1 MRWLA
6 CALFTFFCLLIHP
19 VTATA
24 EEGARVILV
33 LDASG
38 SMWGQIGGKPKMQ
51 IAKEVV
57 GKVIANWKEADEIG
71 LVAYGHRQ
79 KGSCDDIQVL
89 IEPGKLDKDAYMKAV
104 KGLNAKGKTPMTA
117 AVRMAAESL
126 KFTEKKATVI
136 LVSDGIETC
145 DVDPCAVASEL
156 EKLGVG
162 LTVHT
167 VGFNVDDPAAKDQLK
182 CLAENTGGI
191 ATTAENADEL
201 EAKINETITVTETK
215 PEEPPPP
222 PAVPEFNVTGHVTLA
237 EGVELSEPWLSPT
250 WEFHKVAADGSRGEW
265 VKTEYGHTIK
275 TKLDPM
281 DYIVTVTDDV
291 AKVSFPQTIGADVV
305 LLEPSLE
312 AGGVNFSGMQDAT
325 TPIDSDGTAWELLS
339 PTGEWITT
347 KYGPK
352 AGFLLN
358 AGAYKIRL
366 ALGSAKVEQD
376 FKVVAGKFENIVVTL
391 GGGFVVA
398 TAQYGANGPAVDSN
412 LTIEVRKA
420 EQNADGDYQWIDT
433 KYEVESR
440 FSLPA
445 GKYRIVA
452 IRDYAKASVETDVK
466 AGQETKLKITLD
478 AGLLAIKGPAGT
490 TAIEVRDAKPNIEG
504 QKKWIATEYTADLNK
519 AFNSGA
525 YEVTAKGEGDTVLG
539 TKTFD
544 VKAGERTEGAIP

>member
-1 MRWLA
+1 MRSLV
-6 CALFTFFCLLIHP
+6 CALVAAFLWIVVP
-19 VTATA
+19 QAAVA
-24 EEGARVILV
+24 EDGARVILV

-38 SMWGQIGGKPKMQ
+38 SMWGQIDGKPKMQ
-51 IAKEVV
+51 IAKDVV
-57 GKVIANWKEADEIG
+57 GKVIANWKDADEIG

-79 KGSCDDIQVL
+79 KGSCEDIEVL
-89 IEPGKLDKDAYMKAV
+89 IEPGKLDKEVYMKAV

-145 DVDPCAVASEL
+145 GVDPCAVASEL

-167 VGFNVDDPAAKDQLK
+167 VGFNIDDPAAKDQLK

-191 ATTAENADEL
+191 ATTADNADEL

-215 PEEPPPP
+215 PAEPPPP
-222 PAVPEFNVTGHVTLA
+222 PAAPEFNVTGHVTQS
-237 EGVELSEPWLSPT
+237 EGIELSEPWLSPT
-250 WEFHKVAADGSRGEW
+250 WEFHKVAADGSKGEW
-265 VKTEYGHTIK
+265 MKTEYGHTIK
-275 TKLDPM
+275 TKLDAM

-291 AKVSFPQTIGADVV
+291 AKVSFPQTVGADAVM
-305 LLEPSLE
+305 LEPSLE

-325 TPIDSDGTAWELLS
+325 TPIDSDGTAWELVS

-352 AGFLLN
+352 ASFLVN

-366 ALGSAKVEQD
+366 VLGSAKVEQD
-376 FKVVAGKFENIVVTL
+376 FKVVAGKSENIVVTL

-412 LTIEVRKA
+412 LAIEVRKA
-420 EQNADGDYQWIDT
+420 GQNADGEYQWIATD
-433 KYEVESR
+433 YNSESR

-466 AGQETKLKITLD
+466 AGQETRLKITLD

-490 TAIEVRDAKPNIEG
+490 TAIEVRDGKPNIEG
-504 QKKWIATEYTADLNK
+504 QKKWIATEYTAELNK
-519 AFNSGA
+519 AFNSGT
-525 YEVTAKGEGDTVLG
+525 YEIIAKGEGDATLG
-539 TKTFD
+539 TRMFE
-544 VKAGERTEGAIP
+544 VKAGERTEGTIP